1 MIVIQRTGTLN
12 LNNRKPIRRVT
23 SSQHK
28 QVLLSEDV
36 IDIKVESKSP
46 LDFYIGDKIEYSGR
60 FFYLNSMPKVV
71 KEQGF
76 YSYNLTFEGAQYL
89 LRKKIYFNLDK
100 TGFQTSADFPLTG
113 EIDIF
118 LKVLINNINSVE
130 NGTWILGGYPKNT
143 EGKTL
148 TFSNENCLAVLQK
161 ICKEFDTEFEIKEDV
176 NTGTKTL
183 NIKKIG
189 NTKDFVFEYG
199 KGNGLYSINRDNV
212 ADDVVTR
219 LYVYGSSDNIPT
231 KYRDYSEKLRMPQ
244 AQGDYLQDD
253 EKVKLF
259 GMKEAVKVFED
270 IKPTFKG
277 IVSGIGRFDEAS
289 KTQEIFVSNMDF
301 DLMEKDTEGN
311 TKYLIAGTP
320 AKLHFNK
327 GNLAGYDFELLA
339 LTGYNHATKC
349 FKVKQFTDE
358 RGQKF
363 PDNNTIFSF
372 EVGDEF
378 TITDIVMPEMYITRA
393 EQKLLEAGKN
403 EYAKLSQNNT
413 KYSITIDPMF
423 LKKKGN
429 ESTVFFEIGDYIRV
443 VDNPLKID
451 KTSRIISM
459 TRDLLNRFSYTLEIA
474 DTYEVSFTT
483 SVLNDIKDTK
493 KVVKSQTQVIR
504 ENYKNGYKNILE
516 LKDSIFD
523 TDGHFDPE
531 HIKPHSIETNM
542 LSVGAR
548 SQNFVLEDVVLNPNV
563 NGEPANVSIS
573 GGRLVHFSIAEDIKV
588 WELLPLQ
595 QQNLLDIV
603 YYVYAKVEKN
613 GTSGSWHI
621 TTDKIKFD
629 EMPDYYYFLCY
640 LLYTPKGGKREAEAM
655 YGNVTMH
662 GGQITAGRIKSLNG
676 QTYLDLDTGEISGK
690 ITFVMPDGTT
700 TSNVEKGML
709 GNTIIEGG
717 KIKST
722 LINVEEIAVKAGEH
736 VNADIGDIKKKTD
749 NFTSIKG
756 GLVSSN
762 IISVGDDKD
771 NQNAFISGVTDKGG
785 ESVRFGA
792 GTGYKNKDNAPFRVL
807 ANGKMIAENADIS
820 GKIDA
825 REGKIG
831 RVNIREGWL
840 TAGERGKNDMY
851 LSDEMFGITQNYDDD
866 DLIGGTGY
874 KKVSIGRTSA
884 VSSDPKNVG
893 AAMKVEHNRTPKI
906 AFTNDENVALWLE
919 AKNNQR
925 QNIALDITA
934 GDIRVLGK
942 KGYTGSFSIV
952 VKDSSGWGESRI
964 TTKIDVTNGIITNVT
979 QK

>member
-1 MIVIQRTGTLN
+1 
-12 LNNRKPIRRVT
+12 
-23 SSQHK
+23 
-28 QVLLSEDV
+28 
-36 IDIKVESKSP
+36 
-46 LDFYIGDKIEYSGR
+46 
-60 FFYLNSMPKVV
+60 
-71 KEQGF
+71 
-76 YSYNLTFEGAQYL
+76 
-89 LRKKIYFNLDK
+89 
-100 TGFQTSADFPLTG
+100 
-113 EIDIF
+113 
-118 LKVLINNINSVE
+118 
-130 NGTWILGGYPKNT
+130 
-143 EGKTL
+143 
-148 TFSNENCLAVLQK
+148 
-161 ICKEFDTEFEIKEDV
+161 
-176 NTGTKTL
+176 
-183 NIKKIG
+183 
-189 NTKDFVFEYG
+189 
-199 KGNGLYSINRDNV
+199 
-212 ADDVVTR
+212 
-219 LYVYGSSDNIPT
+219 
-231 KYRDYSEKLRMPQ
+231 
-244 AQGDYLQDD
+244 
-253 EKVKLF
+253 
-259 GMKEAVKVFED
+259 
-270 IKPTFKG
+270 
-277 IVSGIGRFDEAS
+277 
-289 KTQEIFVSNMDF
+289 
-301 DLMEKDTEGN
+301 
-311 TKYLIAGTP
+311 
-320 AKLHFNK
+320 
-327 GNLAGYDFELLA
+327 
-339 LTGYNHATKC
+339 
-349 FKVKQFTDE
+349 
-358 RGQKF
+358 
-363 PDNNTIFSF
+363 
-372 EVGDEF
+372 
-378 TITDIVMPEMYITRA
+378 
-393 EQKLLEAGKN
+393 
-403 EYAKLSQNNT
+403 
-413 KYSITIDPMF
+413 MF

-474 DTYEVSFTT
+474 DTYEVSFTA

-493 KVVKSQTQVIR
+493 RVVKSQTQVIR

-629 EMPDYYYFLCY
+629 EQPDYYYFLCY

-792 GTGYKNKDNAPFRVL
+792 GAGYKNKDNAPFRVL
-807 ANGKMIAENADIS
+807 DNGKMIAENADIS

-831 RVNIREGWL
+831 ELKITEGWL
-840 TAGERGKNDMY
+840 TAGETGKPNMY
-851 LSDEMFGITQNYDDD
+851 LSDEMFGITQNYND
-866 DLIGGTGY
+866 DLIDGTGY
-874 KKVSIGRTSA
+874 KKVSIGRTLPP
-884 VSSDPKNVG
+884 SSDPYNIG
-893 AAMKVEHNRTPKI
+893 AAMRVEHNRTPKI
-906 AFTNDENVALWLE
+906 THANDENVALWLE

-942 KGYTGSFSIV
+942 KGYIGSFSIV
-952 VKDSSGWGESRI
+952 VDTSDGW
-964 TTKIDVTNGIITNVT
+964 TTSKSTTIIEVTNGIITNVT
-979 QK
+979 KK

>member
-1 MIVIQRTGTLN
+1 M
-12 LNNRKPIRRVT
+12 
-23 SSQHK
+23 
-28 QVLLSEDV
+28 
-36 IDIKVESKSP
+36 
-46 LDFYIGDKIEYSGR
+46 
-60 FFYLNSMPKVV
+60 
-71 KEQGF
+71 
-76 YSYNLTFEGAQYL
+76 
-89 LRKKIYFNLDK
+89 
-100 TGFQTSADFPLTG
+100 
-113 EIDIF
+113 
-118 LKVLINNINSVE
+118 
-130 NGTWILGGYPKNT
+130 
-143 EGKTL
+143 
-148 TFSNENCLAVLQK
+148 
-161 ICKEFDTEFEIKEDV
+161 
-176 NTGTKTL
+176 
-183 NIKKIG
+183 
-189 NTKDFVFEYG
+189 
-199 KGNGLYSINRDNV
+199 
-212 ADDVVTR
+212 
-219 LYVYGSSDNIPT
+219 
-231 KYRDYSEKLRMPQ
+231 
-244 AQGDYLQDD
+244 
-253 EKVKLF
+253 
-259 GMKEAVKVFED
+259 
-270 IKPTFKG
+270 
-277 IVSGIGRFDEAS
+277 
-289 KTQEIFVSNMDF
+289 
-301 DLMEKDTEGN
+301 
-311 TKYLIAGTP
+311 
-320 AKLHFNK
+320 
-327 GNLAGYDFELLA
+327 
-339 LTGYNHATKC
+339 
-349 FKVKQFTDE
+349 
-358 RGQKF
+358 
-363 PDNNTIFSF
+363 
-372 EVGDEF
+372 
-378 TITDIVMPEMYITRA
+378 
-393 EQKLLEAGKN
+393 
-403 EYAKLSQNNT
+403 
-413 KYSITIDPMF
+413 
-423 LKKKGN
+423 KKKGN
-429 ESTVFFEIGDYIRV
+429 ESTVFFKIGDYIRV

-474 DTYEVSFTT
+474 DTYEVSFTA

-523 TDGHFDPE
+523 TDGHFDPD
-531 HIKPHSIETNM
+531 HIKPHSIDTNM

-736 VNADIGDIKKKTD
+736 VNADITEIKKKTD

-771 NQNAFISGVTDKGG
+771 NQNAFISGVTDKGR

-807 ANGKMIAENADIS
+807 DNGKMIATDADIS

-831 RVNIREGWL
+831 EIKITNGWL
-840 TAGERGKNDMY
+840 LAGERGKKDMY

-866 DLIGGTGY
+866 LIDGTGY
-874 KKVSIGRTSA
+874 KKVSIGRTTSTI
-884 VSSDPKNVG
+884 SDPGNIG
-893 AAMKVEHNRTPKI
+893 AAMKIEHNRTPKI
-906 AFTNDENVALWLE
+906 PLTNDENVALRLE

-952 VKDSSGWGESRI
+952 VKNSSGWGESNI

>member
-1 MIVIQRTGTLN
+1 
-12 LNNRKPIRRVT
+12 
-23 SSQHK
+23 
-28 QVLLSEDV
+28 
-36 IDIKVESKSP
+36 
-46 LDFYIGDKIEYSGR
+46 
-60 FFYLNSMPKVV
+60 
-71 KEQGF
+71 
-76 YSYNLTFEGAQYL
+76 
-89 LRKKIYFNLDK
+89 
-100 TGFQTSADFPLTG
+100 
-113 EIDIF
+113 
-118 LKVLINNINSVE
+118 
-130 NGTWILGGYPKNT
+130 
-143 EGKTL
+143 
-148 TFSNENCLAVLQK
+148 
-161 ICKEFDTEFEIKEDV
+161 
-176 NTGTKTL
+176 
-183 NIKKIG
+183 
-189 NTKDFVFEYG
+189 
-199 KGNGLYSINRDNV
+199 
-212 ADDVVTR
+212 
-219 LYVYGSSDNIPT
+219 
-231 KYRDYSEKLRMPQ
+231 
-244 AQGDYLQDD
+244 
-253 EKVKLF
+253 
-259 GMKEAVKVFED
+259 
-270 IKPTFKG
+270 
-277 IVSGIGRFDEAS
+277 
-289 KTQEIFVSNMDF
+289 
-301 DLMEKDTEGN
+301 
-311 TKYLIAGTP
+311 
-320 AKLHFNK
+320 
-327 GNLAGYDFELLA
+327 
-339 LTGYNHATKC
+339 
-349 FKVKQFTDE
+349 
-358 RGQKF
+358 
-363 PDNNTIFSF
+363 
-372 EVGDEF
+372 
-378 TITDIVMPEMYITRA
+378 
-393 EQKLLEAGKN
+393 
-403 EYAKLSQNNT
+403 
-413 KYSITIDPMF
+413 MF

-474 DTYEVSFTT
+474 DTYEVSFTA

-531 HIKPHSIETNM
+531 HIKPHSIDTNM

-629 EMPDYYYFLCY
+629 ELPDYYYFLCY

-762 IISVGDDKD
+762 IISVGDDKA

-807 ANGKMIAENADIS
+807 DNGKMIATNADIS

-825 REGKIG
+825 QEGKIG
-831 RVNIREGWL
+831 KINITEGWL
-840 TAGERGKNDMY
+840 TASEKEGQNLY
-851 LSDEMFGITQNYDDD
+851 LSDKTITVTQKYNGDYSV
-866 DLIGGTGY
+866 GTGY
-874 KKVSIGRTSA
+874 KSVSLGKTTSDA
-884 VSSDPKNVG
+884 VDPDNIG
-893 AAMKVEHNRTPKI
+893 AAMRIEHNRTPKI
-906 AFTNDENVALWLE
+906 PLTNDENVALLLE

-925 QNIALDITA
+925 QNIALDIIQ

-942 KGYTGSFSIV
+942 KGYTGSFSISTYDDFGKNV
-952 VKDSSGWGESRI
+952 V
-964 TTKIDVTNGIITNVT
+964 TTIEVISGIITNV
-979 QK
+979 KIERR